1 MIVSK
6 QSHQQGGI
14 SAERVALPSRE
25 PDGVGVDPSLQKDNS
40 RERAEADT
48 EATDKGLCG
57 RLVCDEQDPADYVDS
72 QTAEHEDSTLFV
84 VIGCVAKSD
93 GRYGTG
99 EEYGNR

>member
-1 MIVSK
+1 MGSNAGSVEI
-6 QSHQQGGI
+6 
-14 SAERVALPSRE
+14 PSRE
-25 PDGVGVDPSLQKDNS
+25 SDGVGVDPSLQKDNS